1 MAKNRLDWVSM
12 LLKEVT
18 CVRATTLRNQFYYKL
33 NQIFATMQKKQF
45 NNRPKFE
52 RLSDKEW
59 QEATNSVK
67 QLVKWRLSGSKTCSG
82 AHSESVLGMP
92 AEDYYVGEV

>member
-1 MAKNRLDWVSM
+1 MKNRLDWVSM

-18 CVRATTLRNQFYYKL
+18 CARATKLRNQFYYKL
-33 NQIFATMQKKQF
+33 NQYFATMQKKQF

-52 RLSDKEW
+52 RLSDEEW

>member
-1 MAKNRLDWVSM
+1 MAKNRRDWVSM

-18 CVRATTLRNQFYYKL
+18 CARATILKQLYYKL
-33 NQIFATMQKKQF
+33 NQFFATMKKII
-45 NNRPKFE
+45 NNGPKFD
-52 RLSDKEW
+52 RLTDREC

-92 AEDYYVGEV
+92 AEDYYVGEAI